1 MQEGFLTREALK
13 SEPERRKMLA
23 LGERS
28 GLGGW
33 SRRPR
38 AHGAGF
44 PQRPSMPPP
53 PRPSRAV
60 TALVLP
66 PHAPG
71 ALGAGHGGCGG
82 PCPFRAP
89 HGSQEEHKSLFKER
103 LRWRSP

>member
-13 SEPERRKMLA
+13 SEPERRTMLA
-23 LGERS
+23 PGERS

-33 SRRPR
+33 SRHPR
-38 AHGAGF
+38 AHGLGSL
-44 PQRPSMPPP
+44 RS
-53 PRPSRAV
+53 
-60 TALVLP
+60 L
-66 PHAPG
+66 HAS
-71 ALGAGHGGCGG
+71 LSEQSSDGAGASSTRSWRSGLGSRGLRG

>member
-13 SEPERRKMLA
+13 REPKGRKMPA

-38 AHGAGF
+38 VQGAG
-44 PQRPSMPPP
+44 
-53 PRPSRAV
+53 SRGHCASLSI
-60 TALVLP
+60 AEQS
-66 PHAPG
+66 G
-71 ALGAGHGGCGG
+71 DGAGASSTHSGHSGCSHGGHGG